1 MKVLLRRPLFFWS
14 SKRSHNSLEV
24 SSFVVFLTVSLLKY
38 SPPLLGGERRAPRD
52 KRGGTSNSHQSL
64 EIAFGGLTVCV
75 GFFLLEPN
83 VARRTHRRQTEKR
96 RWSLKKNFAAKI
108 FTRTLTAAQL
118 LCDKAQRHHSHGYL
132 LSRYITAVYTKA
144 VVFSRVQPGA
154 GHSLTVAP
162 PGFLNTLK
170 TQRAETNCTA

>member
-14 SKRSHNSLEV
+14 SKQSHNSLEV
-24 SSFVVFLTVSLLKY
+24 SSFFFLTVSSLKY

-52 KRGGTSNSHQSL
+52 TRGGTSNSHQSL

-83 VARRTHRRQTEKR
+83 VAQRTHRRQTEKC
-96 RWSLKKNFAAKI
+96 RWSLKKISAAK
-108 FTRTLTAAQL
+108 FSPALSQPAQL

-144 VVFSRVQPGA
+144 VVSSRVQPGA

-162 PGFLNTLK
+162 PGFSNTLK
-170 TQRAETNCTA
+170 TQRAETNCTV